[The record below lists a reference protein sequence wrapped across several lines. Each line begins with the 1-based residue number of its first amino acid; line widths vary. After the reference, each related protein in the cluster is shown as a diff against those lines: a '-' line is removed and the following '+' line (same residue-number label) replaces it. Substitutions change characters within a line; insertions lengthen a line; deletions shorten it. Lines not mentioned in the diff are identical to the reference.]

1 MGSYGSYHSTSDLPA
16 KCILTVKFASTGYQ
30 KEDHLRPSD
39 GLHERR
45 RDIEYGMVPVY
56 EFDDIEYRS
65 FDGTRGM
72 AGHCDGSGYT
82 SVKGVEP
89 FPRREERVV
98 V

>member
-1 MGSYGSYHSTSDLPA
+1 MGSYGSHHSTSDFPA
-16 KCILTVKFASTGYQ
+16 KCILTVKFASTGHQ

-45 RDIEYGMVPVY
+45 RDIEYGMVPIY
-56 EFDDIEYRS
+56 EFDDVEYRS
-65 FDGTRGM
+65 LDWTWGM

-82 SVKGVEP
+82 SVEGVEP

-98 V
+98 I